1 MAPRIA
7 YLLKK
12 FPRLSETFVL
22 SEMLGQ
28 EALGAELHV
37 FSRRTPDDEPRHAQ
51 LAKLRAPVELVPDSR
66 GLDPWGVLFDRA
78 FAPGD
83 LLERVRRT
91 HERYGALEIER
102 LGPLLGEAL
111 WLLRRTREL
120 GIEHVHAHFAT
131 DSALVAM
138 LLHSLGGPG
147 YSLTAHAKDIYRS
160 TVSGP
165 RLSALLGGSRFTVTV
180 CDANVRHIESVVD
193 ERAARRVRRLYNG
206 IDVDA
211 FGACAGGERDPR
223 TLLSI
228 GRLVEKKGFDT
239 LLEALALL
247 ARRDP
252 RVRLEVIG
260 DGEDRERLIE
270 RGRALGLQAHV
281 NWLGALPQER
291 VREHLSR
298 ATVFALSCKV
308 GDDGNR
314 DALPTVLLE
323 AQAAGVPCVSTPV
336 GGVEEILDFGRAGV
350 LTPIG
355 DAAALAAALE
365 RLLERADERER
376 LAAAGRER
384 ARECFDL
391 AQQARVLHG
400 WFEAA
405 VAVGEATC
413 ASPM

>member
-22 SEMLGQ
+22 NEMLGQ

-51 LAKLRAPVELVPDSR
+51 LDRLRARIEILPDSR
-66 GLDPWGVLFDRA
+66 GLDPWGVLFDRVLE
-78 FAPGD
+78 PVQ
-83 LLERVRRT
+83 LLERVRCA
-91 HERYGALEIER
+91 HERYSNLELER

-138 LLHSLGGPG
+138 LLHALGGPG
-147 YSLTAHAKDIYRS
+147 YSLTAHAKDIYRTS
-160 TVSGP
+160 VSA
-165 RLSALLGGSRFTVTV
+165 RQLKALIEASRFTVTV
-180 CDANVRHIESVVD
+180 CDANVRQLESLVD
-193 ERAARRVRRLYNG
+193 ARAARRVRRLYNG
-206 IDVDA
+206 VDLEGFA
-211 FGACAGGERDPR
+211 ASVSGAREPR
-223 TLLSI
+223 TVLSI

-247 ARRDP
+247 AQRDA

-260 DGEDRERLIE
+260 DGEESARLVERSCV
-270 RGRALGLQAHV
+270 LGLEGRV
-281 NWLGALPQER
+281 SWLGALPQER
-291 VREHLSR
+291 VREALAR
-298 ATVFALSCKV
+298 ATLFALSCKV

-336 GGVEEILDFGRAGV
+336 GGIEEILDFGRAGV

-365 RLLERADERER
+365 RLLEREDERER
-376 LAAAGRER
+376 LAAAGRAR
-384 ARECFDL
+384 AEECFDL
-391 AQQARVLHG
+391 QQQARVLHG
-400 WFEAA
+400 WFLEA
-405 VAVGEATC
+405 VAVEGVTC